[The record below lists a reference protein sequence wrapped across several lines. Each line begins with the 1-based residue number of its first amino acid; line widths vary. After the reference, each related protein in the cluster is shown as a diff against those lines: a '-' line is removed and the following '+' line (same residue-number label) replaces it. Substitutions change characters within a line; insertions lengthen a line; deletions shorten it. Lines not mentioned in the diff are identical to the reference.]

1 MDLKTRPLTGKDDAL
16 DPSDMESIFA
26 FIEKYTPMDIE
37 LTTALFPFIP
47 DYIPAIGD
55 IDAFIKVP
63 VPHCLDEGVLGLEI
77 IDEPCAEQSNA
88 TGSLYFSRV
97 TMSTRASTKSNIK
110 SHQYW
115 IQNTLY

>member
-1 MDLKTRPLTGKDDAL
+1 MSISNLNYGLLLSMDFKTRPLTGKDD
-16 DPSDMESIFA
+16 SSEMESLFA
-26 FIEKYTPMDIE
+26 FIDKYTPIDIE

-77 IDEPCAEQSNA
+77 LDEPCAEQSNA
-88 TGSLYFSRV
+88 TGSLCFF
-97 TMSTRASTKSNIK
+97 
-110 SHQYW
+110 
-115 IQNTLY
+115 